1 VVEEQ
6 FEGLVNLDEERRLA
20 YACAEEWGVQ
30 LAPPFKFSNVSYVAP
45 TTDGAVVKVSWGGD
59 EQALHE
65 GDALELWNG
74 DGAVRLLRRS
84 GRALLEERAVPGDDL
99 WGVNEDV
106 ALAITTDIATRLW
119 RPAVAPF
126 RPVAP
131 DVEVWIDHAIADGSE
146 LAPLAREL
154 FAEIGGGGAWVV
166 HGDLHH
172 HNIVRSGERY
182 VAIDPKPYLADREYD
197 VASFLWNP
205 MDNLF
210 EDEAQT
216 ERRIAGFVALGL
228 DEYRIRA
235 WTVIRGSYLRTGS
248 TFVKGLKALLA

>member
-1 VVEEQ
+1 MEVP
-6 FEGLVNLDEERRLA
+6 FERLVNLDEEEHLA
-20 YACAEEWGVQ
+20 HACADQWGVE
-30 LAPPFKFSNVSYVAP
+30 LEPPFEFSNVSYVAP

-74 DGAVRLLRRS
+74 DGAVRILRRT

-99 WGVNEDV
+99 SLVPDDEATRIGV
-106 ALAITTDIATRLW
+106 DIAARLW

-131 DVEVWIDHAIADGSE
+131 DVERWIAHAIDEGGE
-146 LAPLAREL
+146 LAPLARQL
-154 FAEIGGGGAWVV
+154 FADVGGGAEWVV
-166 HGDLHH
+166 HGDFHH
-172 HNIVRSGERY
+172 HNIIRSGERY

-197 VASFLWNP
+197 VAPFLWNP
-205 MDNLF
+205 MDNMF

-216 ERRIAGFVALGL
+216 ERRVEAFVAAGL
-228 DEYRIRA
+228 DEFRIRA
-235 WTVIRGSYLRTGS
+235 WTVIRGSYLRPGP
-248 TFVKGLKALLA
+248 TFVKGLRALLD